1 MPRPMIVADGRFIR
15 QAGILTRIIHAHGFV
30 DT

>member
-1 MPRPMIVADGRFIR
+1 MPHVLIVADGRFIR
-15 QAGILTRIIHAHGFV
+15 QAWILTRTIHAHGFV